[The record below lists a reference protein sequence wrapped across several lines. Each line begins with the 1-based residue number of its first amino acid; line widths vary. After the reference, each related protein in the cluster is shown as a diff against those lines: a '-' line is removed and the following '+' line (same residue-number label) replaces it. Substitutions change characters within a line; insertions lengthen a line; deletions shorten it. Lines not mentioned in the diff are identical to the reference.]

1 MFVDPTAG
9 SYDHGRDELLR
20 PISTIKWLRFPCI
33 FWEILCHSQCSWC
46 EGGVDLGMQTKL
58 TWYIDIVFCS
68 SSLIQICG
76 VKYGKSSRRLC
87 YNLKA
92 ELLFAKTHR
101 VVVSDLK
108 RRSAQA
114 FTVFAN
120 EERDRLLKTRPDLPM
135 GLVTRM
141 VSSERNTSLHLLS
154 FMYSVCFA
162 FPLGIESF
170 ADGWKVEEFW

>member
-1 MFVDPTAG
+1 MYFLRDPLPFAVFVMWRRRRSGNANQINLIHWYRVLFFKFDPNM
-9 SYDHGRDELLR
+9 
-20 PISTIKWLRFPCI
+20 C
-33 FWEILCHSQCSWC
+33 
-46 EGGVDLGMQTKL
+46 
-58 TWYIDIVFCS
+58 
-68 SSLIQICG
+68 